1 MNFAGALSGMLVGA
15 FTVLIWIYGPFT
27 INGEGLSSFMYEIVP
42 GFILASIA
50 IVVVSLVTKEPEKN
64 ITALFDEVE
73 KEL

>member
-1 MNFAGALSGMLVGA
+1 G
-15 FTVLIWIYGPFT
+15 TVLFWIYSPFM
-27 INGEGLSSFMYEIVP
+27 IDGQSLSSYMYEIVP

-50 IVVVSLVTKEPEKN
+50 IVVVSLATKEPAQN

>member
-1 MNFAGALSGMLVGA
+1 MNFEGALAGMLVGA
-15 FTVLIWIYGPFT
+15 GTVLVWIYSPFT
-27 INGEGLSSFMYEIVP
+27 IDGQSLSSYMYEIVP

-50 IVVVSLVTKEPEKN
+50 IVVVSLATKEPEQN